1 MTHPC
6 KICNTRRRES
16 VEGCINPKCNICSKC
31 IKSENAYSEYICVNT
46 FQISKE
52 DLKKLERYFA
62 VDGSYYYDRDQ
73 ITQMVIEN
81 SNNRN
86 VERVMK
92 QKIRKDNLMNKL
104 RDVKLQYKKN
114 SICDAYI
121 KYGSPDLKTVVE
133 ILIQKQTDRGERFTK
148 MIKYLEKH
156 NMIYDDKIPCF
167 EDYLNK
173 TIELRDIR
181 DNYEIDIFLVN
192 ETDYIN
198 LLLKYD
204 RDTARELAINES
216 IKTHGINKFNN
227 CFSINFD

>member
-1 MTHPC
+1 MSHPC
-6 KICNTRRRES
+6 KICNIRRRES
-16 VEGCINPKCNICSKC
+16 FEVYINPKCNICSKC
-31 IKSENAYSEYICVNT
+31 IKCENAYSEYICENT
-46 FQISKE
+46 FEISKE
-52 DLKKLERYFA
+52 DLKKLEKYIG
-62 VDGSYYYDRDQ
+62 VDGICYYDREQ
-73 ITQMVIEN
+73 ITKMVIET
-81 SNNRN
+81 SNNKN
-86 VERVMK
+86 VERDMK
-92 QKIRKDNLMNKL
+92 QKIRKDILMNKL
-104 RDVKLQYKKN
+104 RDLKLQYKKN

-133 ILIQKQTDRGERFTK
+133 NLVQKQTDRGVRFTK

-156 NMIYDDKIPCF
+156 NMRYDDKIPCF
-167 EDYLNK
+167 EDYLNEN
-173 TIELRDIR
+173 IELRDIR